1 MTFCEQQPYGG
12 WQQAH
17 RIGND
22 HLEMVVVS
30 EIGPRIMY
38 LGLLGSHNLF
48 RNLDQ
53 DLGQTGGEEFRLYG
67 GQRLWAAPEN
77 ADDTYYPDNIPAE
90 FRQLT
95 EHVFE
100 ATAPV
105 ERTTGLQKQ
114 MRIELAQDRASAA
127 VIHTISNQGA
137 DARELSPWALSVMN
151 LHGMAIVPLPP
162 FGSHAENLAPVS
174 PLALWAY
181 TDLTDPR
188 WTVGSRHVLL
198 QQDPLA
204 GHPQKLGLS
213 VGQGWAAYWL
223 DSVLFVKTFGYDS
236 AATYPDFGCNVEIF
250 TDHRILE
257 VESLGP
263 LTAVA
268 PGQSVSQTEE
278 WHLFPKVAAPTNDRE
293 VETYVMPHVEAALQG
308 RA

>member
-30 EIGPRIMY
+30 EIGPRIMH
-38 LGLLGSHNLF
+38 LGLRGGHNLF

-53 DLGQTGGEEFRLYG
+53 ELGRTGGEQFRLYG

-77 ADDTYYPDNIPAE
+77 EKDTYYPDNMPAE

-95 EHVFE
+95 AQVFVV
-100 ATAPV
+100 TAPV
-105 ERTTGLQKQ
+105 EDTTGLQKQ
-114 MRIELAQDRASAA
+114 MRIALAPDRPAA
-127 VIHTISNQGA
+127 TVVHTIFNRGA
-137 DARELSPWALSVMN
+137 APRVLAPWALSVMN
-151 LHGMAIVPLPP
+151 LHGTAIVPLPP
-162 FGSHAENLAPVS
+162 FGSHARNLAPVS
-174 PLALWAY
+174 PLVLWAY

-188 WTVGSRHVLL
+188 WTVGSRYVLL

-204 GHPQKLGLS
+204 GQPQKLGLCTS
-213 VGQGWAAYWL
+213 QGWAAYVL
-223 DSVLFVKTFGYDS
+223 DSVLFVKTFGHDR
-236 AATYPDFGCNVEIF
+236 AAAYPDFGCNTELY
-250 TDHRILE
+250 TDHRMLE

-263 LTAVA
+263 LTTVA
-268 PGQSVSQTEE
+268 PDASVTQTEE
-278 WHLFPKVAAPTNDRE
+278 WHLFSGVPAPANDRD
-293 VETYVMPHVEAALQG
+293 VENHVLPHVEAALQA